1 MITGDT
7 NDVAFSIAIRRQ
19 TNKTDNEYIYY
30 NQSRRH
36 HHHLY
41 HLHHHH
47 LHHLHHHHQR
57 RRRRRRVSPVP
68 DTASSSSLHLQ
79 ILATTS
85 FIHPSASTVCR
96 ETCEL

>member
-19 TNKTDNEYIYY
+19 TNKTDNEYMYY

-36 HHHLY
+36 HHH
-41 HLHHHH
+41 HHHH
-47 LHHLHHHHQR
+47 R

-96 ETCEL
+96 ETREL